1 MHVNYFSCCSFV
13 PATKDAPLSCLAG
26 AAVAP
31 AVPVVD
37 HAISVLQKVATNW
50 QPQCAAPIDM
60 HTVHTVRI
68 RNPHTNESVG
78 VCLAVCVLVCVCGK
92 CCRPS
97 LSKYFQIG
105 HVLS

>member
-1 MHVNYFSCCSFV
+1 M
-13 PATKDAPLSCLAG
+13 PATKDAPLSCLAA

-31 AVPVVD
+31 PVPVVD

-60 HTVHTVRI
+60 HIVHTVRI

-78 VCLAVCVLVCVCGK
+78 VCLAVCVCG
-92 CCRPS
+92 
-97 LSKYFQIG
+97 
-105 HVLS
+105 